1 MYFVTIFP
9 KRGTPYHAPSREMC
23 VGWKL
28 KRDACAEAENQ
39 SKDDSVCQCVVFQ
52 GTVCDDLNADDV
64 TYVDGVR
71 Q

>member
-39 SKDDSVCQCVVFQ
+39 SKDDSVRLCEVHEGAVVEKKA
-52 GTVCDDLNADDV
+52 CA